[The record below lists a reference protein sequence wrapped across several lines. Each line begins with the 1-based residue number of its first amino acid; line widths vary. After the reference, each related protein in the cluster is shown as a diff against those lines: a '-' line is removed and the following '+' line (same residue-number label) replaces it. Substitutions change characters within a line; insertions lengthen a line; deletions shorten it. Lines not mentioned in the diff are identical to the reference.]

1 LTLRLRS
8 ATDLLNNLNLN
19 HHFPMRLIQLT
30 LFLLLSL
37 STTALLAQSS
47 NSYFT
52 ILVGTF
58 SGNRPEN
65 YKSLEKL
72 GFLFA
77 KERPNQVFDVYIGG
91 YETALEAAK
100 ILDQVKKSGFS
111 AAKMQQYVVRDNQ
124 SIASI
129 QIANFETNASVT
141 WNRYQT
147 LSGDLYVIPNETGA
161 KLLTGFYPTIEAAK
175 KELPKIQAM
184 GYSDAFVRTAHPTFL
199 HQIGG
204 FETGTQPKEVNA
216 TAQIGPKK
224 TNVPV
229 SKPVQR
235 PQPTFLPVDYQLDN
249 PANTNTA
256 VVPGVN
262 NNPAN
267 TTVNPGNTTSNPN
280 TNNTYASAPPP
291 PNGNNNRT
299 APAGNGQAQFKWD
312 TPGTTTNPPN
322 TQAKGAQVPVSYEA
336 SNNPNNA
343 NANTANQNNP
353 NPNPANPNPVN
364 PNNTNGNAAPGYNY
378 NSSSGVKGANVPPA
392 NNTSNALQ
400 QNNQLPAPVAIY
412 RASVKELQQA
422 LAQEGAYRS
431 GIDGYFNAATEQAY
445 DFFQEHNRLM
455 TRYTAAAQVNK
466 EETNNATSRLNDMLN
481 HLDKDANPIASL
493 ASINHPL
500 SKAYMAYNSFT
511 SRGPGFETNN
521 LMNGAI
527 REVFSSRNVSN
538 QISFDSKAAY
548 AYTDLRQFMLH
559 VYYLHAALGEEYP
572 LPCWLNDK
580 HPQESAEAQGLFNAS
595 STLPLPTQTCD
606 EPDAAEQNS
615 SKVLQLL
622 AEDIG
627 VDKPTE
633 AVVQQATEHR
643 TQLLAGKVQVSAAEQ
658 TQLDAWST
666 ELLNKLNIW
675 AAQDPLHAELVRTFR
690 VVFYQTQMELENHF
704 INQGMPV
711 PKARYMALATEH
723 TLVSPFLQRFE

>member
-1 LTLRLRS
+1 MLR
-8 ATDLLNNLNLN
+8 
-19 HHFPMRLIQLT
+19 IQFSLF
-30 LFLLLSL
+30 FLLLL
-37 STTALLAQSS
+37 GTTGLLAQSN

-58 SGNRPEN
+58 SGNQPEN

-91 YETALEAAK
+91 YDTALEAAK

-111 AAKMQQYVVRDNQ
+111 AAKIQQYVVRDNQ

-129 QIANFETNASVT
+129 QIASFEANASVT
-141 WNRYQT
+141 WNKYQA
-147 LSGDLYVIPNETGA
+147 LSGELFVIPNENGA
-161 KLLTGFYPTIEAAK
+161 KLLTGFYPSIEAAK

-184 GYSDAFVRTAHPTFL
+184 GYAGAFVRTAHPTFL

-204 FETGTQPKEVNA
+204 FETGTPPKEVSA

-229 SKPVQR
+229 SKPLPR
-235 PQPTFLPVDYQLDN
+235 PQPTFLPVDYQLNN
-249 PANTNTA
+249 PATNT
-256 VVPGVN
+256 VGVPGVN
-262 NNPAN
+262 SNPN
-267 TTVNPGNTTSNPN
+267 TTNANPGNTTSNPN
-280 TNNTYASAPPP
+280 ANNTYASVPPP

-312 TPGTTTNPPN
+312 TPGANTNPPN
-322 TQAKGAQVPVSYEA
+322 TQTKGAQIPVSYEA
-336 SNNPNNA
+336 SNNPNNG
-343 NANTANQNNP
+343 NANTANPNNP
-353 NPNPANPNPVN
+353 NNPNTN
-364 PNNTNGNAAPGYNY
+364 TANSNNTYGNAAPGYNY
-378 NSSSGVKGANVPPA
+378 NSTSGVKGANVPPA
-392 NNTSNALQ
+392 NTNGNNTVQ
-400 QNNQLPAPVAIY
+400 QNNQVPAPVAIY

-431 GIDGYFNAATEQAY
+431 GIDGYYNAATEQAY
-445 DFFQEHNRLM
+445 DFFQERNRLM

-466 EETNNATSRLNDMLN
+466 EETNTATSRLNNMLN

-500 SKAYMAYNSFT
+500 SKAYMAYNSFS

-559 VYYLHAALGEEYP
+559 LYYLHAALGEEYP

-595 STLPLPTQTCD
+595 STLPLPTQTCEEQD
-606 EPDAAEQNS
+606 EAEQNS

-627 VDKPTE
+627 VDKPAE
-633 AVVQQATEHR
+633 ALLKQAADHR
-643 TQLLAGKVQVSAAEQ
+643 TQLLAGKVQVSATEQ

>member
-1 LTLRLRS
+1 
-8 ATDLLNNLNLN
+8 
-19 HHFPMRLIQLT
+19 MRRIQLS
-30 LFLLLSL
+30 LFFLLLL
-37 STTALLAQSS
+37 SASALLAQSS

-65 YKSLEKL
+65 YKSVEKL

-91 YETALEAAK
+91 YDTALEAAK
-100 ILDQVKKSGFS
+100 ILDQVKKAGFS
-111 AAKMQQYVVRDNQ
+111 AAKVQQYVVRDNQ
-124 SIASI
+124 SIAAI
-129 QIANFETNASVT
+129 QIASFEANASVT
-141 WNRYQT
+141 WNRYQA
-147 LSGDLYVIPNETGA
+147 LSGDLYVIPNENGA
-161 KLLTGFYPTIEAAK
+161 KLLTGFYPTIEVAR
-175 KELPKIQAM
+175 KELAKVQAM
-184 GYSDAFVRTAHPTFL
+184 GYTDAFVRTAHPTFL

-204 FETGTQPKEVNA
+204 FETGTQPKEVSA

-249 PANTNTA
+249 PAKANTNTA
-256 VVPGVN
+256 AVPGVN

-267 TTVNPGNTTSNPN
+267 TNANPGNNTSNPN
-280 TNNTYASAPPP
+280 ANNGYASVPP

-312 TPGTTTNPPN
+312 TPGTTNNPPN
-322 TQAKGAQVPVSYEA
+322 TQAKGAQIPVSYEA
-336 SNNPNNA
+336 SNNSNNA
-343 NANTANQNNP
+343 NTNLANPNNPNNNPNTANP
-353 NPNPANPNPVN
+353 STVN
-364 PNNTNGNAAPGYNY
+364 PNNTYGNAAPGYNY

-392 NNTSNALQ
+392 NNPSSNALQ
-400 QNNQLPAPVAIY
+400 QNNQPPAPVAIY

-445 DFFQEHNRLM
+445 DFFQERNRLM
-455 TRYTAAAQVNK
+455 TRYTAAAQVKK
-466 EETNNATSRLNDMLN
+466 EDTNNAASRLNNMLN
-481 HLDKDANPIASL
+481 NLDKDANPIASL

-548 AYTDLRQFMLH
+548 AYTDLRQFILH
-559 VYYLHAALGEEYP
+559 LYYLHAALGEEHP

-595 STLPLPTQTCD
+595 STLALPTQTC
-606 EPDAAEQNS
+606 EEQDAAEQNS

-633 AVVQQATEHR
+633 ALLKQATDHR
-643 TQLLAGKVQVSAAEQ
+643 TQLLAGKVQVSATEQ
-658 TQLDAWST
+658 AQLDAWST

-723 TLVSPFLQRFE
+723 TMVSPFLQRFE

>member
-1 LTLRLRS
+1 
-8 ATDLLNNLNLN
+8 
-19 HHFPMRLIQLT
+19 MRRIQLS
-30 LFLLLSL
+30 LFFLLLSA
-37 STTALLAQSS
+37 SALLAQSS

-58 SGNRPEN
+58 SGNQPEN

-77 KERPNQVFDVYIGG
+77 KERPNQVFDVYLGG
-91 YETALEAAK
+91 YDTALEAAK
-100 ILDQVKKSGFS
+100 ILDQVKKTGFS
-111 AAKMQQYVVRDNQ
+111 AAKIQQYVVRDNL
-124 SIASI
+124 SVASI
-129 QIANFETNASVT
+129 QIASFEANVSVT
-141 WNRYQT
+141 WNKYQA
-147 LSGDLYVIPNETGA
+147 LSGELFVIPNENGA

-175 KELPKIQAM
+175 KDLPKIQAM
-184 GYSDAFVRTAHPTFL
+184 GYAGAFVRTAHPTFL

-235 PQPTFLPVDYQLDN
+235 PQPTFLPVDYQLNN
-249 PANTNTA
+249 PATNTV

-262 NNPAN
+262 SNPSSTNA
-267 TTVNPGNTTSNPN
+267 NPGNNTNNPN
-280 TNNTYASAPPP
+280 ANNTYASVPPP
-291 PNGNNNRT
+291 PNGNTNRP

-343 NANTANQNNP
+343 NANTANPNNP
-353 NPNPANPNPVN
+353 NTNTSTANPNN
-364 PNNTNGNAAPGYNY
+364 PNTNAGTANANNTYGNAAPGYNY
-378 NSSSGVKGANVPPA
+378 NSNLGVKGANVPPA
-392 NNTSNALQ
+392 STNGNNALQ
-400 QNNQLPAPVAIY
+400 QNNQTLAPVAIY

-445 DFFQEHNRLM
+445 DFFLERNRLM

-466 EETNNATSRLNDMLN
+466 EETSSTTSRLNDMLN
-481 HLDKDANPIASL
+481 HLDKDANPVASL

-511 SRGPGFETNN
+511 SRGSGFETNN

-559 VYYLHAALGEEYP
+559 LYFLHAALGEEYP

-595 STLPLPTQTCD
+595 STLPLPTQTC
-606 EPDAAEQNS
+606 EEQPEAEQS
-615 SKVLQLL
+615 SSRVLQLL

-627 VDKPTE
+627 VDKPAE
-633 AVVQQATEHR
+633 ALIKQAADHR
-643 TQLLAGKVQVSAAEQ
+643 TQLLAGKVQVSATEQ

>member
-1 LTLRLRS
+1 
-8 ATDLLNNLNLN
+8 
-19 HHFPMRLIQLT
+19 MRRIQLS
-30 LFLLLSL
+30 LFFLLLL
-37 STTALLAQSS
+37 SASALLAQSS

-65 YKSLEKL
+65 YKSVEKL

-91 YETALEAAK
+91 YDTALEAAK
-100 ILDQVKKSGFS
+100 ILDQVKKAGFS
-111 AAKMQQYVVRDNQ
+111 AAKVQQYVVRDNQ
-124 SIASI
+124 SVASI
-129 QIANFETNASVT
+129 QIASFEANASVT
-141 WNRYQT
+141 WNRYQA
-147 LSGDLYVIPNETGA
+147 LSGDLYVIPNENGA
-161 KLLTGFYPTIEAAK
+161 KLLTGFYPTIEAAR
-175 KELPKIQAM
+175 KELAKIQAM
-184 GYSDAFVRTAHPTFL
+184 GYTDAFVRTAHPTFL

-204 FETGTQPKEVNA
+204 FETGTQPKEVSA

-235 PQPTFLPVDYQLDN
+235 PQPTFLPVDYQLNN
-249 PANTNTA
+249 PATNTA
-256 VVPGVN
+256 GVPGVN
-262 NNPAN
+262 SNPNNTNA
-267 TTVNPGNTTSNPN
+267 NPGNNTSNPN
-280 TNNTYASAPPP
+280 ANNTYASVPPP

-312 TPGTTTNPPN
+312 TPGSTTNPPN
-322 TQAKGAQVPVSYEA
+322 TQAKGAQIPVSYEA
-336 SNNPNNA
+336 SNNPNIGNT
-343 NANTANQNNP
+343 NTANPNNP
-353 NPNPANPNPVN
+353 NTNTAN
-364 PNNTNGNAAPGYNY
+364 PNNTYGNAVPGYNY
-378 NSSSGVKGANVPPA
+378 NSTSGVKGANVPPA
-392 NNTSNALQ
+392 NTNGNNALQ
-400 QNNQLPAPVAIY
+400 QNNQAPVSIY

-445 DFFQEHNRLM
+445 DFFQERNRLM

-466 EETNNATSRLNDMLN
+466 EETNTATSRLNNMLN

-559 VYYLHAALGEEYP
+559 LYFLHAALGEEYP

-595 STLPLPTQTCD
+595 STLPLPTQTC
-606 EPDAAEQNS
+606 EEQVEAEQNS

-627 VDKPTE
+627 VDKPAE
-633 AVVQQATEHR
+633 ALLKQATDHR
-643 TQLLAGKVQVSAAEQ
+643 AQLVAGKVQVSATEQ

-723 TLVSPFLQRFE
+723 TLVSPFLLRFE

>member
-1 LTLRLRS
+1 
-8 ATDLLNNLNLN
+8 
-19 HHFPMRLIQLT
+19 MRRIQLS
-30 LFLLLSL
+30 LFFLLLL
-37 STTALLAQSS
+37 SASALLAQSS

-65 YKSLEKL
+65 YKSVEKL

-91 YETALEAAK
+91 YDTALEAAK
-100 ILDQVKKSGFS
+100 ILDQVKKMGFS
-111 AAKMQQYVVRDNQ
+111 AAKIQQYVVRDNQ
-124 SIASI
+124 SVASI
-129 QIANFETNASVT
+129 QIASFEANAAVI
-141 WNRYQT
+141 WNRYQA
-147 LSGDLYVIPNETGA
+147 LSGELFVIPNENGA
-161 KLLTGFYPTIEAAK
+161 KLLTGFYPSIESAR

-184 GYSDAFVRTAHPTFL
+184 GYADAFVRTAHPTFL

-204 FETGTQPKEVNA
+204 FETGTPPKEVNA

-249 PANTNTA
+249 PANTNT
-256 VVPGVN
+256 VGVPGVN
-262 NNPAN
+262 SNPAN
-267 TTVNPGNTTSNPN
+267 TNANPGNNTSNPN
-280 TNNTYASAPPP
+280 PNNTYASVPP

-312 TPGTTTNPPN
+312 TPGANTNPPN

-336 SNNPNNA
+336 SNNPNNG
-343 NANTANQNNP
+343 NTNTANPNNP
-353 NPNPANPNPVN
+353 NSNNSTANPNNPNTNNSTAN
-364 PNNTNGNAAPGYNY
+364 PNNTPGNVVPNYNY
-378 NSSSGVKGANVPPA
+378 NSTSGVKGANVPPA
-392 NNTSNALQ
+392 NTNGNNALQ
-400 QNNQLPAPVAIY
+400 QNNQAPAPVAIY

-445 DFFQEHNRLM
+445 DFFQERNRLM
-455 TRYTAAAQVNK
+455 SRYTAAVQVNK

-548 AYTDLRQFMLH
+548 AYTDLRQFILH
-559 VYYLHAALGEEYP
+559 LYFLHAALGEEYP

-595 STLPLPTQTCD
+595 STLPLPTQTC
-606 EPDAAEQNS
+606 EEQPEAEQSS

-627 VDKPTE
+627 VDKPAE
-633 AVVQQATEHR
+633 ALLKQAADHR
-643 TQLLAGKVQVSAAEQ
+643 TQLLAGKVQVSATEQ

>member
-1 LTLRLRS
+1 
-8 ATDLLNNLNLN
+8 
-19 HHFPMRLIQLT
+19 MRRIQLT
-30 LFLLLSL
+30 LFFLLLSA
-37 STTALLAQSS
+37 SALLAQSS

-65 YKSLEKL
+65 YKSVEKL

-91 YETALEAAK
+91 YDTALEAAK
-100 ILDQVKKSGFS
+100 ILDQVKKAGFS
-111 AAKMQQYVVRDNQ
+111 AAKIQQYVVRDNL
-124 SIASI
+124 SIAAI
-129 QIANFETNASVT
+129 QIASFEANTSVT
-141 WNRYQT
+141 WNRYQA
-147 LSGDLYVIPNETGA
+147 LSGDLYVIPNENGA
-161 KLLTGFYPTIEAAK
+161 KLLTGFYPTIEAAR
-175 KELPKIQAM
+175 KELAKVQAM
-184 GYSDAFVRTAHPTFL
+184 GYTDAFVRTAHPTFL

-204 FETGTQPKEVNA
+204 FETGTQPKEVSA

-249 PANTNTA
+249 PAKANTNTA
-256 VVPGVN
+256 AVPGVN
-262 NNPAN
+262 NNPNN
-267 TTVNPGNTTSNPN
+267 TNANPGNNTSNPN
-280 TNNTYASAPPP
+280 ANNTYASVPP

-312 TPGTTTNPPN
+312 TPGTSNPPN
-322 TQAKGAQVPVSYEA
+322 TQAKGAQIPVSYEA

-343 NANTANQNNP
+343 NT
-353 NPNPANPNPVN
+353 NPANPN
-364 PNNTNGNAAPGYNY
+364 NTYGNAAPGYNY

-392 NNTSNALQ
+392 NNPSSNALQ
-400 QNNQLPAPVAIY
+400 QNNQPPAPVAIY

-445 DFFQEHNRLM
+445 DFFQERNRLM
-455 TRYTAAAQVNK
+455 TRYTAAAQVKK
-466 EETNNATSRLNDMLN
+466 EETNTAASRLNSMLN
-481 HLDKDANPIASL
+481 NLDKDANPIASL

-548 AYTDLRQFMLH
+548 AYTDLRQFILH
-559 VYYLHAALGEEYP
+559 LYYLHAALGEEHP

-606 EPDAAEQNS
+606 EPEAAEQNS

-627 VDKPTE
+627 VDKPAE
-633 AVVQQATEHR
+633 ALIKQAADHR
-643 TQLLAGKVQVSAAEQ
+643 TQLLAGKVQVSATEQ

-666 ELLNKLNIW
+666 ELLNKPNIW

>member
-1 LTLRLRS
+1 MLR
-8 ATDLLNNLNLN
+8 
-19 HHFPMRLIQLT
+19 IQLS
-30 LFLLLSL
+30 LFFILLLGAAP
-37 STTALLAQSS
+37 ALFAQSS
-47 NSYFT
+47 NSYYT

-77 KERPNQVFDVYIGG
+77 KERPNQIFDVYLGG
-91 YETALEAAK
+91 YDTALEAAK
-100 ILDQVKKSGFS
+100 ILDQVKKTGFS
-111 AAKMQQYVVRDNQ
+111 AAKIQQYVVRDNQ
-124 SIASI
+124 SVASI
-129 QIANFETNASVT
+129 QIASFDANAPVT
-141 WNRYQT
+141 WNKYQA
-147 LSGDLYVIPNETGA
+147 LSGELFVIPNEHGA
-161 KLLTGFYPTIEAAK
+161 KLLSGFYPTIEAAK

-184 GYSDAFVRTAHPTFL
+184 GYADAFVRTAHPTFL

-204 FETGTQPKEVNA
+204 FETGTQLKEVSA

-224 TNVPV
+224 TNVAV

-249 PANTNTA
+249 PVNSNIAGL
-256 VVPGVN
+256 PGVN
-262 NNPAN
+262 NNPNN
-267 TTVNPGNTTSNPN
+267 TTNNPVYNPGNPNANN
-280 TNNTYASAPPP
+280 TNASVPPP
-291 PNGNNNRT
+291 SGNPNRT

-312 TPGTTTNPPN
+312 TPGANTNPPN

-336 SNNPNNA
+336 PNNPNNGNGNG
-343 NANTANQNNP
+343 NANTLNPNNP
-353 NPNPANPNPVN
+353 NPNPGTAN
-364 PNNTNGNAAPGYNY
+364 PNNTYGNAAPGYNY
-378 NSSSGVKGANVPPA
+378 NSNSGVKGANVPPA
-392 NNTSNALQ
+392 NMNGNNAVQ
-400 QNNQLPAPVAIY
+400 QNNQAPAPVAIY

-431 GIDGYFNAATEQAY
+431 GVDGYFNAATEQAY
-445 DFFQEHNRLM
+445 DFFQERNRLM
-455 TRYTAAAQVNK
+455 TRYAAAAQVK
-466 EETNNATSRLNDMLN
+466 EEDTNTATSRLNNMLN

-559 VYYLHAALGEEYP
+559 LYFLHAALGEEYP

-580 HPQESAEAQGLFNAS
+580 HPEASAEAQGLFNAS
-595 STLPLPTQTCD
+595 SALPLPTQSC
-606 EPDAAEQNS
+606 EEQAGAEQNS

-627 VDKPTE
+627 VDKPAE
-633 AVVQQATEHR
+633 ALLKQAADHR

-666 ELLNKLNIW
+666 ELMNKLNIW

>member
-1 LTLRLRS
+1 
-8 ATDLLNNLNLN
+8 
-19 HHFPMRLIQLT
+19 MRRIQLT
-30 LFLLLSL
+30 LFFLLLL

-65 YKSLEKL
+65 YKSVEKL

-77 KERPNQVFDVYIGG
+77 KERPNQVFDVYVGG
-91 YETALEAAK
+91 YDTALEAAK
-100 ILDQVKKSGFS
+100 ILDQVKKAGFS
-111 AAKMQQYVVRDNQ
+111 AAKIQQYVVRDNQ
-124 SIASI
+124 SVASI
-129 QIANFETNASVT
+129 QIASFEANASVT
-141 WNRYQT
+141 WNRYQV
-147 LSGDLYVIPNETGA
+147 LSGDLYVIPNENGA
-161 KLLTGFYPTIEAAK
+161 KLLTGFYPNIEAAR
-175 KELPKIQAM
+175 KELAKIQAM
-184 GYSDAFVRTAHPTFL
+184 GYAGAFVRTAHPTFL

-204 FETGTQPKEVNA
+204 FETGTQPKEVSA

-229 SKPVQR
+229 SKPAQR

-249 PANTNTA
+249 PAKANTNIA
-256 VVPGVN
+256 AVPGVN

-267 TTVNPGNTTSNPN
+267 TNANPGNTTSNPN
-280 TNNTYASAPPP
+280 PNNTYASAPP

-312 TPGTTTNPPN
+312 TPGTSNPPN
-322 TQAKGAQVPVSYEA
+322 TQAKGAQIPVSYEA
-336 SNNPNNA
+336 SNNPNNP
-343 NANTANQNNP
+343 NT
-353 NPNPANPNPVN
+353 NPANPNNPNTNPANSNPAN
-364 PNNTNGNAAPGYNY
+364 PNNTYGNAAPGYNY
-378 NSSSGVKGANVPPA
+378 NSSSGVKGTNVPPA
-392 NNTSNALQ
+392 NNSGNNALQ
-400 QNNQLPAPVAIY
+400 QNNQPPAPVAIY

-445 DFFQEHNRLM
+445 DFFQERNRLM
-455 TRYTAAAQVNK
+455 TRYTAAAQVKK
-466 EETNNATSRLNDMLN
+466 EETNTVTSRLNNMLN
-481 HLDKDANPIASL
+481 NLDKDANPIASL

-548 AYTDLRQFMLH
+548 AYTDLRQFILH
-559 VYYLHAALGEEYP
+559 MYYLHAALGEEHP

-595 STLPLPTQTCD
+595 STLALPTQTC
-606 EPDAAEQNS
+606 EEQDAAEQNS

-633 AVVQQATEHR
+633 AVVKQATDHR

-675 AAQDPLHAELVRTFR
+675 AAQDPLHAELVRTFH

>member
-1 LTLRLRS
+1 
-8 ATDLLNNLNLN
+8 
-19 HHFPMRLIQLT
+19 MRRIQLS
-30 LFLLLSL
+30 LFFLLLL
-37 STTALLAQSS
+37 SASALLAQSS

-65 YKSLEKL
+65 YKSVEKL

-91 YETALEAAK
+91 YDTALEAAK
-100 ILDQVKKSGFS
+100 ILDQVKKVGFS
-111 AAKMQQYVVRDNQ
+111 AAKIQQYVVRDNQ
-124 SIASI
+124 SVASI
-129 QIANFETNASVT
+129 QIASFEANASVT
-141 WNRYQT
+141 WNRYQA
-147 LSGDLYVIPNETGA
+147 LSGELFVIPNENGA
-161 KLLTGFYPTIEAAK
+161 KLLTGFYPSIESAR

-184 GYSDAFVRTAHPTFL
+184 GYADAFVRTAHPTFL

-204 FETGTQPKEVNA
+204 FETGTPPKEVSA

-249 PANTNTA
+249 PANTNT
-256 VVPGVN
+256 VGIPGVN
-262 NNPAN
+262 SNPAN
-267 TTVNPGNTTSNPN
+267 TNANPGNNTSNPN
-280 TNNTYASAPPP
+280 ANNTYASVPP

-312 TPGTTTNPPN
+312 TPGANTNPPNTNPPN
-322 TQAKGAQVPVSYEA
+322 TQAKGAQIPVSYEA
-336 SNNPNNA
+336 SNNPNNG
-343 NANTANQNNP
+343 NTNTANPNNP
-353 NPNPANPNPVN
+353 NSNTSTAN
-364 PNNTNGNAAPGYNY
+364 PNNTPGNVVPNYNY
-378 NSSSGVKGANVPPA
+378 NSTSGVKGANVPPA
-392 NNTSNALQ
+392 NTNGNNALQ
-400 QNNQLPAPVAIY
+400 QNNQAPAPVAIY

-445 DFFQEHNRLM
+445 DFFQERNRLM
-455 TRYTAAAQVNK
+455 SRYTAAAQANK
-466 EETNNATSRLNDMLN
+466 EETNTATSRLNDMLN

-548 AYTDLRQFMLH
+548 AYTDLRQFILH
-559 VYYLHAALGEEYP
+559 LYFLHAALGEEYP

-595 STLPLPTQTCD
+595 STLPLPTQTC
-606 EPDAAEQNS
+606 EEQPEAEQSS
-615 SKVLQLL
+615 SKILQLL

-627 VDKPTE
+627 VDKPAE
-633 AVVQQATEHR
+633 ALLKQAADHR
-643 TQLLAGKVQVSAAEQ
+643 TQLLAGKVQVSATEQ

>member
-1 LTLRLRS
+1 MTLRLRS

-77 KERPNQVFDVYIGG
+77 KEGPNQFFDVYLGG

-100 ILDQVKKSGFS
+100 ILDQVKKTGFS
-111 AAKMQQYVVRDNQ
+111 AAKIQQYVVRDNL
-124 SIASI
+124 SVASI
-129 QIANFETNASVT
+129 QIASFEDNAPVT
-141 WNRYQT
+141 WNKYQA
-147 LSGDLYVIPNETGA
+147 LSGELYVIPNENGA

-184 GYSDAFVRTAHPTFL
+184 GHPGAFVRTAHPTFL

-204 FETGTQPKEVNA
+204 FETGTQPKEVSA

-224 TNVPV
+224 TNVSV

-235 PQPTFLPVDYQLDN
+235 PQPTFLLVDYQLNN
-249 PANTNTA
+249 PANTNIA
-256 VVPGVN
+256 GVPGVN
-262 NNPAN
+262 SNTAN
-267 TTVNPGNTTSNPN
+267 TTNANPGNNTSNPN
-280 TNNTYASAPPP
+280 GNNTYASVPPP
-291 PNGNNNRT
+291 PNGNTNRP
-299 APAGNGQAQFKWD
+299 APAGNGQAQFKWN
-312 TPGTTTNPPN
+312 TPGATANPPN

-336 SNNPNNA
+336 SNNPNNG
-343 NANTANQNNP
+343 NAITANPNNP
-353 NPNPANPNPVN
+353 NTNTSTAN
-364 PNNTNGNAAPGYNY
+364 PNNTYGNAAPGYNY
-378 NSSSGVKGANVPPA
+378 NSNSGVKGANVPPA
-392 NNTSNALQ
+392 STNGNDAVQ
-400 QNNQLPAPVAIY
+400 QNNQAPAPVTIY
-412 RASVKELQQA
+412 RASVRDLQQA

-445 DFFQEHNRLM
+445 DFFQERNRLM
-455 TRYTAAAQVNK
+455 TRYTAAAQVK
-466 EETNNATSRLNDMLN
+466 EEDTNNATSRLNDMLN
-481 HLDKDANPIASL
+481 NLDKDANPIASL

-527 REVFSSRNVSN
+527 REVFSSHNVSN

>member
-1 LTLRLRS
+1 
-8 ATDLLNNLNLN
+8 
-19 HHFPMRLIQLT
+19 MRRIQLS
-30 LFLLLSL
+30 LFFLLLL
-37 STTALLAQSS
+37 SASALLAQSS

-65 YKSLEKL
+65 YKSVEKL

-91 YETALEAAK
+91 YDTALEAAK

-111 AAKMQQYVVRDNQ
+111 AAKIQQYVVRDNQ
-124 SIASI
+124 SVASI
-129 QIANFETNASVT
+129 QIASFEANASVT
-141 WNRYQT
+141 WNRYQA
-147 LSGDLYVIPNETGA
+147 LSGELFVIPNENGA
-161 KLLTGFYPTIEAAK
+161 KLLTGFYPSIESAR

-184 GYSDAFVRTAHPTFL
+184 GYADAFVRTAHPTFL

-204 FETGTQPKEVNA
+204 FETGTPPKEVNA

-249 PANTNTA
+249 PANTNT
-256 VVPGVN
+256 VGVPGVN
-262 NNPAN
+262 SNPAN
-267 TTVNPGNTTSNPN
+267 TNANPGNNTSNPN
-280 TNNTYASAPPP
+280 PNNTYASVPP

-312 TPGTTTNPPN
+312 TPGANTNPPN
-322 TQAKGAQVPVSYEA
+322 TQTKGAQVPVSYEA
-336 SNNPNNA
+336 SNNPNNG
-343 NANTANQNNP
+343 NTNTANPNNPNSNNSTANPNNP
-353 NPNPANPNPVN
+353 NPNTNNSTAN
-364 PNNTNGNAAPGYNY
+364 PNNTPGNVVPNYNY
-378 NSSSGVKGANVPPA
+378 NSTSGVKGANVPPA
-392 NNTSNALQ
+392 NTNGNNALQ
-400 QNNQLPAPVAIY
+400 QNNQAPAPVAIY

-445 DFFQEHNRLM
+445 DFFQERNRLM
-455 TRYTAAAQVNK
+455 SRYTAAAQANK
-466 EETNNATSRLNDMLN
+466 EETNTATSRLNDMLN

-548 AYTDLRQFMLH
+548 AYTDLRQFILH
-559 VYYLHAALGEEYP
+559 LYFLHAALGEEYP

-595 STLPLPTQTCD
+595 STLPLPTQTC
-606 EPDAAEQNS
+606 EEQPEAEQSS

-627 VDKPTE
+627 VDKPAETLLK
-633 AVVQQATEHR
+633 QAADHR
-643 TQLLAGKVQVSAAEQ
+643 TQLLAGKVQVSATEQ

>member
-1 LTLRLRS
+1 
-8 ATDLLNNLNLN
+8 
-19 HHFPMRLIQLT
+19 MRLIQLA
-30 LFLLLSL
+30 LFLHLLL
-37 STTALLAQSS
+37 GTTALLAQSS

-91 YETALEAAK
+91 YDTALEAAK

-129 QIANFETNASVT
+129 QIASFEANTSVT
-141 WNRYQT
+141 WNRYQA
-147 LSGDLYVIPNETGA
+147 LSGDLFVIPNETGA
-161 KLLTGFYPTIEAAK
+161 KLLTGFYPSIEAAR
-175 KELPKIQAM
+175 KELAKVQAM
-184 GYSDAFVRTAHPTFL
+184 GYTDAFVRTAHPTFL

-204 FETGTQPKEVNA
+204 FETGTSPKEVSA

-235 PQPTFLPVDYQLDN
+235 PQPTFLPVDYQLNN
-249 PANTNTA
+249 PANTTTAVVPGINNNPANTSNANPGNNTSNPNTNTA

-267 TTVNPGNTTSNPN
+267 TGNPN
-280 TNNTYASAPPP
+280 TNNSHVSAPP
-291 PNGNNNRT
+291 PNGNNNRA

-312 TPGTTTNPPN
+312 TPGTNTNPPN

-343 NANTANQNNP
+343 NTNTANQNNP
-353 NPNPANPNPVN
+353 NNNPSTANPSTVN
-364 PNNTNGNAAPGYNY
+364 PNSTYGNAAPGYNY

-400 QNNQLPAPVAIY
+400 QNNQPPAPVAIY

-445 DFFQEHNRLM
+445 EFFQERNRLM

-481 HLDKDANPIASL
+481 NLDKDANPIASL

-548 AYTDLRQFMLH
+548 AYTDLRQFILH
-559 VYYLHAALGEEYP
+559 VYYLHAALGEEHP

-606 EPDAAEQNS
+606 EPEAAEQNS

-633 AVVQQATEHR
+633 AVVKQAMDHR

>member
-1 LTLRLRS
+1 
-8 ATDLLNNLNLN
+8 
-19 HHFPMRLIQLT
+19 MRRIQLS
-30 LFLLLSL
+30 LFFLLLSA
-37 STTALLAQSS
+37 SALLAQSS

-58 SGNRPEN
+58 SGNQPEN

-91 YETALEAAK
+91 YDTALEAAK
-100 ILDQVKKSGFS
+100 ILDQVKKTGFS
-111 AAKMQQYVVRDNQ
+111 AAKIQQYVVRDNL
-124 SIASI
+124 SVASI
-129 QIANFETNASVT
+129 QIASFEANVSVT
-141 WNRYQT
+141 WNKYQA
-147 LSGDLYVIPNETGA
+147 LSGELFVIPNENGA

-175 KELPKIQAM
+175 KDLPKIQAM
-184 GYSDAFVRTAHPTFL
+184 GYAGAFVRTAHPTFL

-235 PQPTFLPVDYQLDN
+235 PQPTFLPVDYQLNN
-249 PANTNTA
+249 PATNTV

-262 NNPAN
+262 SNPSSTNA
-267 TTVNPGNTTSNPN
+267 NPGNNTNNPN
-280 TNNTYASAPPP
+280 ANNTYASVPPP
-291 PNGNNNRT
+291 PNGNTNRP

-343 NANTANQNNP
+343 NANTANPNNP
-353 NPNPANPNPVN
+353 NTNTSTANPNN
-364 PNNTNGNAAPGYNY
+364 PNTNAGTANANNTYGNAAPGYNY
-378 NSSSGVKGANVPPA
+378 NSNLGVKGANVPPA
-392 NNTSNALQ
+392 STNGNNALQ
-400 QNNQLPAPVAIY
+400 QNNQTLAPVAIY

-445 DFFQEHNRLM
+445 DFFLERNRLM

-466 EETNNATSRLNDMLN
+466 EETSSTTSRLNDMLN
-481 HLDKDANPIASL
+481 HLDKDANPVASL

-511 SRGPGFETNN
+511 SRGSGFETNN

-559 VYYLHAALGEEYP
+559 LYFLHAALGEEYP

-595 STLPLPTQTCD
+595 STLPLPTQTC
-606 EPDAAEQNS
+606 EEQPEAEQS
-615 SKVLQLL
+615 SSRVLQLL

-627 VDKPTE
+627 VDKPAE
-633 AVVQQATEHR
+633 ALIKQAADHR
-643 TQLLAGKVQVSAAEQ
+643 TQLLAGKVQVSATEQ

>member
-1 LTLRLRS
+1 
-8 ATDLLNNLNLN
+8 
-19 HHFPMRLIQLT
+19 MRRIHLSLF
-30 LFLLLSL
+30 FLLLL
-37 STTALLAQSS
+37 SASALLAQSS
-47 NSYFT
+47 NSYYT

-91 YETALEAAK
+91 YDTAFEAAK

-111 AAKMQQYVVRDNQ
+111 AAKIQQYVVRDNQ
-124 SIASI
+124 SVASI
-129 QIANFETNASVT
+129 QIASFEANAPVT
-141 WNRYQT
+141 WNKYQA
-147 LSGDLYVIPNETGA
+147 LSGELYVIPNDNGA

-175 KELPKIQAM
+175 KELLNIQAM
-184 GYSDAFVRTAHPTFL
+184 GYAGAFVRTAHPTFL

-204 FETGTQPKEVNA
+204 FETGTQPKEVSA

-235 PQPTFLPVDYQLDN
+235 PQPTFLPVDYQLNN
-249 PANTNTA
+249 PANTNT
-256 VVPGVN
+256 VGVPGVN
-262 NNPAN
+262 SNPTSTNA
-267 TTVNPGNTTSNPN
+267 NPGNNTNNPN
-280 TNNTYASAPPP
+280 ANNTYASVPPP
-291 PNGNNNRT
+291 PNGNTNRP
-299 APAGNGQAQFKWD
+299 APTGNGQAQFKWD
-312 TPGTTTNPPN
+312 TPGANTNPPN

-336 SNNPNNA
+336 SNNPNNG
-343 NANTANQNNP
+343 NANTANPNNP
-353 NPNPANPNPVN
+353 NTNTSTANPNNPNTNAGTAN
-364 PNNTNGNAAPGYNY
+364 PNNTYGNAAPGYNY
-378 NSSSGVKGANVPPA
+378 NSNSGVKGANVPPA
-392 NNTSNALQ
+392 STNGNNTVQ
-400 QNNQLPAPVAIY
+400 QNNQAPAPVAIY

-445 DFFQEHNRLM
+445 DFFQERNRLM
-455 TRYTAAAQVNK
+455 TRYAAAAQVNK
-466 EETNNATSRLNDMLN
+466 EETSSATSRLNDMLN
-481 HLDKDANPIASL
+481 HLDKDANPVASL

-511 SRGPGFETNN
+511 SRGSGFETNN

-559 VYYLHAALGEEYP
+559 LYYLHAALGEEYP

-595 STLPLPTQTCD
+595 STLPLPTQTC
-606 EPDAAEQNS
+606 EEQEEAEQNS

-627 VDKPTE
+627 VDKPAE
-633 AVVQQATEHR
+633 ALLKQAADHR
-643 TQLLAGKVQVSAAEQ
+643 TQLLAGKVQVSATEQ

>member
-1 LTLRLRS
+1 
-8 ATDLLNNLNLN
+8 
-19 HHFPMRLIQLT
+19 MRRIQLS
-30 LFLLLSL
+30 LFFLLLL
-37 STTALLAQSS
+37 SASALLAQSS

-91 YETALEAAK
+91 YDTALEAAK
-100 ILDQVKKSGFS
+100 ILDQVKKTGFS
-111 AAKMQQYVVRDNQ
+111 AAKIQQYVVRDNQ
-124 SIASI
+124 SVASI
-129 QIANFETNASVT
+129 QIASFEANASVT

-147 LSGDLYVIPNETGA
+147 LSGDLYVIPNENGA

-184 GYSDAFVRTAHPTFL
+184 GYAGAFVRTAHPTFL

-204 FETGTQPKEVNA
+204 FETGTQPKEVSA

-235 PQPTFLPVDYQLDN
+235 PQPTFLPVDYQLNN
-249 PANTNTA
+249 PANTTTA

-262 NNPAN
+262 SNPNNAN
-267 TTVNPGNTTSNPN
+267 ANPGNNTNSPN
-280 TNNTYASAPPP
+280 TNNTYASVPPP
-291 PNGNNNRT
+291 PNGNTNRT

-312 TPGTTTNPPN
+312 TPGANTNPPN
-322 TQAKGAQVPVSYEA
+322 TQTKGAQIPVSYEA
-336 SNNPNNA
+336 SNNPNNG
-343 NANTANQNNP
+343 NANTANPNNP
-353 NPNPANPNPVN
+353 NTNTSTANPNN
-364 PNNTNGNAAPGYNY
+364 PNTNAGMANSNNTYGNVAPGYNY
-378 NSSSGVKGANVPPA
+378 NSNSGVKGANVPPA
-392 NNTSNALQ
+392 STNGNNALQ
-400 QNNQLPAPVAIY
+400 QNNQTLAPVAIY

-445 DFFQEHNRLM
+445 DFFLERNRLM

-466 EETNNATSRLNDMLN
+466 EETNTATSRLNDMLN
-481 HLDKDANPIASL
+481 HLDNDANPVASL

-511 SRGPGFETNN
+511 SRGSGFETNN

-559 VYYLHAALGEEYP
+559 LYYLHAALGEEYP

-595 STLPLPTQTCD
+595 STLPLPTQTC
-606 EPDAAEQNS
+606 EEQPEAEQS
-615 SKVLQLL
+615 SSRVLQLL

-627 VDKPTE
+627 VDKPAE
-633 AVVQQATEHR
+633 ALIKQAADHR

>member
-1 LTLRLRS
+1 
-8 ATDLLNNLNLN
+8 
-19 HHFPMRLIQLT
+19 MRRIQLS
-30 LFLLLSL
+30 LFFLLLL
-37 STTALLAQSS
+37 SASALLAQSS

-77 KERPNQVFDVYIGG
+77 KERPNQVFDVYLGG
-91 YETALEAAK
+91 YDTALEAAK
-100 ILDQVKKSGFS
+100 ILDQVKKTGFS
-111 AAKMQQYVVRDNQ
+111 AAKIQQYVVRDNQ
-124 SIASI
+124 SVASI
-129 QIANFETNASVT
+129 QIASFEANASVT
-141 WNRYQT
+141 WNKYQA
-147 LSGDLYVIPNETGA
+147 LSGELFVIPNENGA

-184 GYSDAFVRTAHPTFL
+184 GYAGAFVRTAHPTFL

-235 PQPTFLPVDYQLDN
+235 PQPTFLPVDYQLNN
-249 PANTNTA
+249 PATNTV

-262 NNPAN
+262 SNPSSTNA
-267 TTVNPGNTTSNPN
+267 NPGNNTNSPN
-280 TNNTYASAPPP
+280 ANNTYASVPPP
-291 PNGNNNRT
+291 PNGNTNRP

-312 TPGTTTNPPN
+312 TPGANTNPPN

-336 SNNPNNA
+336 SNNPNNG
-343 NANTANQNNP
+343 NANTANPNNP
-353 NPNPANPNPVN
+353 NTNNSTANPNN
-364 PNNTNGNAAPGYNY
+364 PNTNAGTANANNAYGNTAPGYNY
-378 NSSSGVKGANVPPA
+378 NSNSGVKGANVPP
-392 NNTSNALQ
+392 TSTNGNNALQ
-400 QNNQLPAPVAIY
+400 QNNQTLAPVAIY

-445 DFFQEHNRLM
+445 DFFLERNRLM

-466 EETNNATSRLNDMLN
+466 EETSTATSRLNNMLN
-481 HLDKDANPIASL
+481 HLDKDANPVASL

-511 SRGPGFETNN
+511 SRGSGFETNN

-559 VYYLHAALGEEYP
+559 LYFLHAALGEEYP

-595 STLPLPTQTCD
+595 STLPLPTQTC
-606 EPDAAEQNS
+606 EEQPEAEQS
-615 SKVLQLL
+615 SSRVLQLL

-627 VDKPTE
+627 VDKPAE
-633 AVVQQATEHR
+633 ALIKQAADHR
-643 TQLLAGKVQVSAAEQ
+643 TQLLAGKVQVSATEQ

>member
-1 LTLRLRS
+1 
-8 ATDLLNNLNLN
+8 
-19 HHFPMRLIQLT
+19 MRRIQLS
-30 LFLLLSL
+30 LFLLLLL
-37 STTALLAQSS
+37 SASALLAQSS

-65 YKSLEKL
+65 YKSVEKL

-91 YETALEAAK
+91 YDTALEAAK
-100 ILDQVKKSGFS
+100 ILDQVKKTGFS
-111 AAKMQQYVVRDNQ
+111 AAKIQQYVVRDNQ
-124 SIASI
+124 SVASI
-129 QIANFETNASVT
+129 QIASFEANASVT
-141 WNRYQT
+141 WNRYQA
-147 LSGDLYVIPNETGA
+147 LSGDLYVIPNENGA
-161 KLLTGFYPTIEAAK
+161 KLLTGFYPNIESAR
-175 KELPKIQAM
+175 KELAKIQAM
-184 GYSDAFVRTAHPTFL
+184 GYADAFVRTAHPTFL

-204 FETGTQPKEVNA
+204 FETGTQPKEVSA

-249 PANTNTA
+249 PANTNT
-256 VVPGVN
+256 VGVPGVN
-262 NNPAN
+262 SNPAN
-267 TTVNPGNTTSNPN
+267 TTANPGNNTSNPN
-280 TNNTYASAPPP
+280 PNNTYASVPP
-291 PNGNNNRT
+291 PNGNTNRP

-312 TPGTTTNPPN
+312 TPGANTNPPN
-322 TQAKGAQVPVSYEA
+322 TQTKGAQVPVSYEA
-336 SNNPNNA
+336 SNNPNIGNT
-343 NANTANQNNP
+343 NTANPNNP
-353 NPNPANPNPVN
+353 NTSTAN
-364 PNNTNGNAAPGYNY
+364 PNNTSGNAAPGYNY
-378 NSSSGVKGANVPPA
+378 NSTSGVKGANVPPA
-392 NNTSNALQ
+392 NTNGNNAIQ
-400 QNNQLPAPVAIY
+400 QNNQTPAPVAIY

-445 DFFQEHNRLM
+445 DFFQERNRLM

-466 EETNNATSRLNDMLN
+466 EETNSATSRLNDMLN

-559 VYYLHAALGEEYP
+559 LYFLHAALGEEYP

-580 HPQESAEAQGLFNAS
+580 HPQESAEAQGLFNTS
-595 STLPLPTQTCD
+595 STLPLPTQTC
-606 EPDAAEQNS
+606 EEQAEAEQSS

-627 VDKPTE
+627 VDKPAE
-633 AVVQQATEHR
+633 ALLKQAADHR

>member
-1 LTLRLRS
+1 
-8 ATDLLNNLNLN
+8 
-19 HHFPMRLIQLT
+19 MRRIQLS
-30 LFLLLSL
+30 LFFILLLSAP
-37 STTALLAQSS
+37 ALFAQSS

-77 KERPNQVFDVYIGG
+77 KERPNQIFDVYLGG
-91 YETALEAAK
+91 YDTALEAAK

-111 AAKMQQYVVRDNQ
+111 AAQIQQYAVRDNQ
-124 SIASI
+124 SVASI
-129 QIANFETNASVT
+129 QIASFEANASAT
-141 WNRYQT
+141 WNKYQT
-147 LSGDLYVIPNETGA
+147 LSGDLYVIPYENGA

-184 GYSDAFVRTAHPTFL
+184 GYAGAFVRTAHPTFL

-204 FETGTQPKEVNA
+204 FETGTQPKEVSA

-229 SKPVQR
+229 SKPAQR

-249 PANTNTA
+249 PAKANTNTA

-262 NNPAN
+262 NNPNN
-267 TTVNPGNTTSNPN
+267 TTANPGNTTSNPN
-280 TNNTYASAPPP
+280 PNNTYASVPPP
-291 PNGNNNRT
+291 SNGNNNRT

-312 TPGTTTNPPN
+312 TPGTTANPTN
-322 TQAKGAQVPVSYEA
+322 TQTKGAQIPVSYEA
-336 SNNPNNA
+336 SNNPNNGT
-343 NANTANQNNP
+343 ANT
-353 NPNPANPNPVN
+353 VN
-364 PNNTNGNAAPGYNY
+364 PNNPNTNPSTATPNNTYGNAAPGYNY
-378 NSSSGVKGANVPPA
+378 NSTSGVKGANVPPA
-392 NNTSNALQ
+392 NTSSNNTVQ
-400 QNNQLPAPVAIY
+400 QNNQAPAPVAIY

-445 DFFQEHNRLM
+445 GFFQERNRLM

-466 EETNNATSRLNDMLN
+466 EETNNGASRLNNMLN
-481 HLDKDANPIASL
+481 NLDDDANPIASL

-559 VYYLHAALGEEYP
+559 LYYLHAALGEEYP

-580 HPQESAEAQGLFNAS
+580 HPQESAETQGLFNAS
-595 STLPLPTQTCD
+595 STLPLPTQTC
-606 EPDAAEQNS
+606 EEQPEVEQSS

-627 VDKPTE
+627 VDKPAE
-633 AVVQQATEHR
+633 ALLKQAMDHR
-643 TQLLAGKVQVSAAEQ
+643 TQLLASKVQISAAEQ

>member
-1 LTLRLRS
+1 
-8 ATDLLNNLNLN
+8 
-19 HHFPMRLIQLT
+19 MRRIQLS
-30 LFLLLSL
+30 LFFLLLL
-37 STTALLAQSS
+37 SASALLAQSS

-65 YKSLEKL
+65 YKSAEKL

-91 YETALEAAK
+91 YDTALEAAK
-100 ILDQVKKSGFS
+100 ILDQVKKAGFS
-111 AAKMQQYVVRDNQ
+111 AAKIQQYVVRDNQ
-124 SIASI
+124 SVASI
-129 QIANFETNASVT
+129 QIASFEANASVT
-141 WNRYQT
+141 WNRYQA
-147 LSGDLYVIPNETGA
+147 LSGDLYVIPNENGA
-161 KLLTGFYPTIEAAK
+161 KLLTGFYPTIEAAR
-175 KELPKIQAM
+175 KELAKIQAM
-184 GYSDAFVRTAHPTFL
+184 GYADAFVRTAHPTFL

-204 FETGTQPKEVNA
+204 FETGTQPKEVSA

-256 VVPGVN
+256 GVPGVN
-262 NNPAN
+262 SNPAN
-267 TTVNPGNTTSNPN
+267 TNANPGNNTSNPN
-280 TNNTYASAPPP
+280 PNNTYASVPP

-312 TPGTTTNPPN
+312 TPGANTNPPN
-322 TQAKGAQVPVSYEA
+322 TQTKGAQVPISYEA
-336 SNNPNNA
+336 SNNPNNG
-343 NANTANQNNP
+343 NTNTADPNNP
-353 NPNPANPNPVN
+353 NTNTSTAN
-364 PNNTNGNAAPGYNY
+364 PNNTSGNAVPGYNY
-378 NSSSGVKGANVPPA
+378 NSTSGVKGANVPPA
-392 NNTSNALQ
+392 NTNGNNAVQ
-400 QNNQLPAPVAIY
+400 QNNQAPAPVAIY

-445 DFFQEHNRLM
+445 DFFQERNRLM
-455 TRYTAAAQVNK
+455 TRYTAAAQVDK
-466 EETNNATSRLNDMLN
+466 EETNSATSRLNDMLN

-559 VYYLHAALGEEYP
+559 LYFLHAALGEEYP

-595 STLPLPTQTCD
+595 STLPLPTQTC
-606 EPDAAEQNS
+606 EEQVEAEQNS

-627 VDKPTE
+627 VDKPAE
-633 AVVQQATEHR
+633 ALLKQATDHR
-643 TQLLAGKVQVSAAEQ
+643 AQLVAGKVQVSATEQ

-723 TLVSPFLQRFE
+723 TLVSPFLLRFE

>member
-1 LTLRLRS
+1 
-8 ATDLLNNLNLN
+8 
-19 HHFPMRLIQLT
+19 MRRIQLT
-30 LFLLLSL
+30 LFSILLL

-65 YKSLEKL
+65 YKSVEKL

-91 YETALEAAK
+91 YDTALEAAK

-111 AAKMQQYVVRDNQ
+111 AAKVQQYVVRDNQ

-129 QIANFETNASVT
+129 QIASFEANASVT
-141 WNRYQT
+141 WNRYQA
-147 LSGDLYVIPNETGA
+147 LSGDLYVIPNENGA
-161 KLLTGFYPTIEAAK
+161 KLLTGFYPTIEAAR
-175 KELPKIQAM
+175 KELAKVQAM
-184 GYSDAFVRTAHPTFL
+184 GYTDAFVRTAHPTFL

-204 FETGTQPKEVNA
+204 FETGTQPKEVSA

-249 PANTNTA
+249 PAKANTNTA
-256 VVPGVN
+256 AVPGVN

-267 TTVNPGNTTSNPN
+267 TNATPGNNTSNPN
-280 TNNTYASAPPP
+280 ANNGYASVPP

-312 TPGTTTNPPN
+312 TPGTTGNPPN
-322 TQAKGAQVPVSYEA
+322 TQAKGAQIPVSYEA

-343 NANTANQNNP
+343 NTNLANPNNPNNNPNTANP
-353 NPNPANPNPVN
+353 STVN
-364 PNNTNGNAAPGYNY
+364 PNNTYGNAAPGYNY

-392 NNTSNALQ
+392 NNPSSNALQ

-445 DFFQEHNRLM
+445 DFFQERNRLM
-455 TRYTAAAQVNK
+455 TRYTAAAQVKK
-466 EETNNATSRLNDMLN
+466 EETNNATSRLNSMLN
-481 HLDKDANPIASL
+481 NLDKDANPIASL

-548 AYTDLRQFMLH
+548 AYTDLRQFILH
-559 VYYLHAALGEEYP
+559 LYYLHAALGEEHP

-580 HPQESAEAQGLFNAS
+580 HPQESAEAQSLFNAS
-595 STLPLPTQTCD
+595 STLALPTQTC
-606 EPDAAEQNS
+606 EEQDAAEQNS

-633 AVVQQATEHR
+633 AVVKQATDHR
-643 TQLLAGKVQVSAAEQ
+643 TQLLAGKVQVSATEQ

-723 TLVSPFLQRFE
+723 TMVSPFLQRFE